1 MLNVLISYILLDV
14 FLGWIY
20 GRGAL
25 PLKAAECTRRGYPR
39 RAKATINSAKRQ
51 RPREKIRSRTPSA
64 DVKPSLDGGK
74 ENAEEKSSTL
84 GRNRT
89 ASDSNEKAARQI
101 ETRDEERE
109 NSSPECERRV
119 YEKTQIPEEGHP
131 QRKDVQKTDNLQ
143 ESKGTEVDYV
153 AEKDAINDLPEI
165 IDESDR

>member
-1 MLNVLISYILLDV
+1 MSSWAGFTDEELSRLRQQNVPEGDTSC
-14 FLGWIY
+14 G
-20 GRGAL
+20 GR
-25 PLKAAECTRRGYPR
+25 K
-39 RAKATINSAKRQ
+39 KATINSAKRQ

>member
-1 MLNVLISYILLDV
+1 MSSWAGFTDEELSRLRQQNVPEGDTSC
-14 FLGWIY
+14 G
-20 GRGAL
+20 GR
-25 PLKAAECTRRGYPR
+25 K
-39 RAKATINSAKRQ
+39 KATINSAKRQ
-51 RPREKIRSRTPSA
+51 RPREKIRSRTPSSE
-64 DVKPSLDGGK
+64 VKPPLDGRK

-119 YEKTQIPEEGHP
+119 YKKKEIPEEAPP
-131 QRKDVQKTDNLQ
+131 QRKNVQKTDNLQ

-153 AEKDAINDLPEI
+153 AEKDAINGLPEI

>member
-1 MLNVLISYILLDV
+1 MSSWAGFTDEELSRLRQQNVPEGDT
-14 FLGWIY
+14 LG
-20 GRGAL
+20 GR
-25 PLKAAECTRRGYPR
+25 K
-39 RAKATINSAKRQ
+39 KATINSAKRQ

-119 YEKTQIPEEGHP
+119 YKKTQIPEEAHP
-131 QRKDVQKTDNLQ
+131 QRKDVQKTGNLQ
-143 ESKGTEVDYV
+143 ESKGTEFDYV
-153 AEKDAINDLPEI
+153 AEKDGINDLPEI

>member
-1 MLNVLISYILLDV
+1 MSSWAGFTDEELSRLRQQNVPEGDTSC
-14 FLGWIY
+14 GE
-20 GRGAL
+20 R
-25 PLKAAECTRRGYPR
+25 K
-39 RAKATINSAKRQ
+39 KATINSAKRQ
-51 RPREKIRSRTPSA
+51 RPREKIRSRTPSSE
-64 DVKPSLDGGK
+64 VKPPLDGRK

-119 YEKTQIPEEGHP
+119 CKNKEIPEEAPP
-131 QRKDVQKTDNLQ
+131 QRKDVQKTDNRQ

-153 AEKDAINDLPEI
+153 AEKDAINGLPEI

>member
-1 MLNVLISYILLDV
+1 M
-14 FLGWIY
+14 
-20 GRGAL
+20 
-25 PLKAAECTRRGYPR
+25 
-39 RAKATINSAKRQ
+39 
-51 RPREKIRSRTPSA
+51 
-64 DVKPSLDGGK
+64 KPPLDGRK

-119 YEKTQIPEEGHP
+119 YKNKEIPEEALP